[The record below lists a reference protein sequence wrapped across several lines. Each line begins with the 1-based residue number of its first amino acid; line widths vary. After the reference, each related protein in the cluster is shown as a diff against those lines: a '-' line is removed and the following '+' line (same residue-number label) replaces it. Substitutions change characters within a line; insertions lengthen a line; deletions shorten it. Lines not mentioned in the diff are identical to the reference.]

1 MIKKLYLQLSLALG
15 MANSVIIPVF
25 YLYGPMA
32 FHPVIGLGLLGFFVW
47 SLFKAEDLIKNY
59 EKEK

>member
-1 MIKKLYLQLSLALG
+1 MIKKLYLQTALALG

-25 YLYGPMA
+25 YMWGPMA
-32 FHPVIGLGLLGFFVW
+32 FHPVVGLALLGFFVW
-47 SLFKAEDLIKNY
+47 SLFKSEDLIKNY